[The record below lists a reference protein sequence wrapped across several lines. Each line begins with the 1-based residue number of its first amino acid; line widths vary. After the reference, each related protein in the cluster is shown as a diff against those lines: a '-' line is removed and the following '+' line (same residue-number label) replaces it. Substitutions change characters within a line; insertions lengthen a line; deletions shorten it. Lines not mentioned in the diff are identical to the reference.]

1 MGWKEKV
8 FMHYKNF
15 KTAVYF
21 PAWIAPDITK
31 EQLEK
36 EYEFIETYIGLDKVY
51 LEIHRNDTDV
61 SKEKLLMI
69 KEFLEG
75 KGVTVSGGITT
86 TIDDFEGA
94 EPGKRRLFNT
104 FCYTDPAMRDKV
116 KKLAEFAADIFDE
129 VILDDFYF
137 TNCTCDRCIEAK
149 GDRDWSEFRRELM
162 KDVSVNL
169 IVKPAKTVNPKVK
182 MIIKYPN
189 WRESFHNTGYLP
201 DDQKDI
207 FDETYIG
214 TETRS
219 TAYTDQHLPAYLSY
233 SNVRYIENA
242 WPGRNGGGWFDI
254 FQCWSADRYME
265 QGYLTAFAKAK
276 ELMFFQWGDLIDNYF
291 VGGMKI
297 QLEKIDRM
305 LDETGAPTGVPVY
318 IPYGSSGENH
328 LEMRLGMQ
336 GIPIEATPEFPAD
349 KNVILLTESAEKD
362 EDIIEKLRKYVQAG
376 GDAVITS
383 GFLSKMVDEL
393 RNAGL
398 TEAKATGR
406 KMAVTRY
413 QITGDDA
420 GYIEDINPV
429 IYPEIVHSNNNS
441 WSLVNGGSGD
451 YHSTLVLMS
460 TYGKGRLYT
469 AAIPENAADIGKMP
483 RAVLDVLKRVL
494 STGLYAS
501 GKDFSMFT
509 YDDGTL
515 ILYRYVKD
523 KIRPSRVLVYTEG
536 DYKTLVDVTT
546 GETYVAEPYVVWQEF
561 EIKKYM
567 VADLILEPGVFKA
580 FKWQ

>member
-1 MGWKEKV
+1 
-8 FMHYKNF
+8 MHYKNF

-21 PAWIAPDITK
+21 PAWIAPDMTK

-36 EYEFIETYIGLDKVY
+36 DYDFIEKYVGLDKVY
-51 LEIHRNDTDV
+51 LEIHRYDTDV
-61 SKEKLLMI
+61 TKEKLLMI
-69 KEFLEG
+69 KSFLEE
-75 KGVTVSGGITT
+75 KGVAVSGGITT
-86 TIDDFEGA
+86 TIEDFEGA

-116 KKLAEFAADIFDE
+116 KKLSEFAAEIFDE

-137 TNCTCDRCIEAK
+137 TNCTCESCIKAK
-149 GDRDWSEFRRELM
+149 GDRDWVTFRRDLM
-162 KDVSVNL
+162 KDVSENL
-169 IVKPAKTVNPKVK
+169 IVKPAKAVNPKVN

-189 WRESFHNTGYLP
+189 WRESFHSTGYLP

-219 TAYTDQHLPAYLSY
+219 TTYTDQHLPAYLSY

-242 WPGRNGGGWFDI
+242 WPGRNVGGWFDI

-276 ELMFFQWGDLIDNYF
+276 ELTLFQWGDLIDNYF
-291 VGGMKI
+291 VGGLKI

-305 LDETGAPTGVPVY
+305 LDEAGAPTGVPVY

-336 GIPIEATPEFPAD
+336 GIPIEATPEFPSD
-349 KNVILLTESAEKD
+349 KNVILLTESAAKD
-362 EDIIEKLRKYVQAG
+362 ENIIDKLKTFVQAG

-383 GFLSKMVDEL
+383 GFLGKMGEEL
-393 RNAGL
+393 RAAGL
-398 TEAKATGR
+398 TEAVATGR
-406 KMAVTRY
+406 KMDVTRY

-420 GYIEDINPV
+420 GYIEDVNPV

-469 AAIPENAADIGKMP
+469 AAIPENAADISKMP
-483 RAVLDVLKRVL
+483 RAVLDVLKRIL

-501 GKDFSMFT
+501 GRDFSMFT

-515 ILYRYVKD
+515 ILYRYVKG
-523 KIRPSRVLVYTEG
+523 KIRPSRVMVYTEG